1 MTDQQGTP
9 HIQADRGAFAPLVLM
24 PGDPLRAKAIA
35 DACLDD
41 ARQVNSVR
49 NMLAFTGSYKGMAVS
64 VMGSGVGIPSIGI
77 YAQEL
82 FDYYD
87 VKRIIRVGTCGA
99 TMAENQLGDVILAMA
114 ASTDSSINRLNFRS
128 MDYAASADFELLNAV
143 YQQAAGQGFKVRV
156 GDIFSTDSFY
166 HPDPE
171 IIELLQ
177 SYSVLALDMESA
189 ALYAIAKRNQARAL
203 SVLTVSDVIPSGE
216 KMARS
221 DRQNAL
227 NSVARLVLD
236 GVAEMDA
243 GND

>member
-9 HIQADRGAFAPLVLM
+9 HIHAEQGAFAPLVLM

-35 DACLDD
+35 EACLSD

-49 NMLAFTGSYKGMAVS
+49 NMLAFTGSYNGLPVS
-64 VMGSGVGIPSIGI
+64 VMGSGMGIPSIGI

-82 FDYYD
+82 IDYYR
-87 VKRIIRVGTCGA
+87 VKKIIRIGTCGA
-99 TMAENQLGDVILAMA
+99 TMPDNQLGDVILAMA

-128 MDYAASADFELLNAV
+128 MDYAASADFDLLIAV

-177 SYSVLALDMESA
+177 SYKVLALDMESA
-189 ALYAIAKRNQARAL
+189 ALYAIAKRNQAQAL
-203 SVLTVSDVIPSGE
+203 SVLTVSDVIPSGA
-216 KMARS
+216 KMGWS

-227 NSVARLVLD
+227 NDVARLVLD
-236 GVAEMDA
+236 SVAGMDA
-243 GND
+243 AND